1 MENNLILIRS
11 LFFTESGITPDERV
25 QILESHNRLRSS
37 VAQGRVPNQP
47 GAENMREMVS
57 LKEYSY
63 KSVYRFV

>member
-1 MENNLILIRS
+1 MILITK
-11 LFFTESGITPDERV
+11 FITETGITPDERV

-57 LKEYSY
+57 ITKNPT
-63 KSVYRFV
+63 KVYVL